1 MTRYFILFLLQLVL
15 LCGLQARATAADDT
29 TIYVIKKGDTLWG
42 LSERFLNDP
51 KFWPDLWSKNQE
63 ITNPH
68 LIYPGQR
75 VRFVDGKL
83 EIVTEAA
90 LPKALEARPVV
101 EQPQEVTEERTFT
114 VRGNEGGLLEEDDV
128 QSGIILAGQHGRV
141 LIGEE
146 DTVFTD
152 IGTNRQGTE
161 GQQYTILHS
170 SAFIRHPVTNEKLGK
185 RVVPLGSLQ
194 LARVTESG
202 SRAIINKSFREIAP
216 GSLLVPY
223 RNLERREISL
233 KVAARSLNGMIVESY
248 AGNNA
253 LSQGDVVYLDL
264 GANQGVEEGNL
275 LYVVREVVMDDM
287 PVDPDT
293 VTLPHEVVGA
303 VVVVHVGKRTSTAL
317 LIKSIDAIFKKDMVI
332 SAPR

>member
-1 MTRYFILFLLQLVL
+1 MPRYCILFLLQLVL
-15 LCGLQARATAADDT
+15 LSGLQASATAADDT
-29 TIYVIKKGDTLWG
+29 TLYVIKKGDTLWG

-51 KFWPDLWSKNQE
+51 QFWPDLWSKNRE

-90 LPKALEARPVV
+90 LPRGVEDKPVV
-101 EQPQEVTEERTFT
+101 EQPQEVAEERTFT
-114 VRGNEGGLLEEDDV
+114 VRGNEGWLLEEDDV
-128 QSGIILAGQHGRV
+128 QSGIILAGQHGRL

-161 GQQYTILHS
+161 GEQYTILHS
-170 SAFIRHPVTNEKLGK
+170 SAVIRHPVTNEKLG
-185 RVVPLGSLQ
+185 RWVVPLGSLQ

-202 SRAIINKSFREIAP
+202 SRAIINRSFREIAP

-223 RNLERREISL
+223 RKLERREIAL
-233 KVAARSLNGMIVESY
+233 KAAVRPLSGMIVESC
-248 AGNNA
+248 AGNSA

-264 GANQGVEEGNL
+264 GASHGVEEGNL
-275 LYVVREVVMDDM
+275 LYVVREVVIDDM

-293 VTLPHEVVGA
+293 VTLPQEVVGA

-317 LIKSIDAIFKKDMVI
+317 LIKSIDTIFKKDMVI

>member
-1 MTRYFILFLLQLVL
+1 MPRYCILFLLQLVL
-15 LCGLQARATAADDT
+15 LCGIQASATAADDT
-29 TIYVIKKGDTLWG
+29 TIYVINKGDTLWG
-42 LSERFLNDP
+42 LSEKFLNDP

-75 VRFVDGKL
+75 LRFVDGKL
-83 EIVTEAA
+83 EIVREAA
-90 LPKALEARPVV
+90 APKAVESTPVI
-101 EQPQEVTEERTFT
+101 EQPHEVAEERTFT
-114 VRGNEGGLLEEDDV
+114 VRGNEGGLLEEDAV
-128 QSGIILAGQHGRV
+128 HSGIILASQHGRV
-141 LIGEE
+141 LVGEE

-161 GQQYTILHS
+161 GQQYTILNS
-170 SAFIRHPVTNEKLGK
+170 SAVIRHPVTNEKLGK

-202 SRAIINKSFREIAP
+202 SRAIINKSYREIAP

-233 KVAARSLNGMIVESY
+233 KVAARSLSGMIVESY

-253 LSQGDVVYLDL
+253 LAQGDVVYLDL
-264 GANQGVEEGNL
+264 GANHGVEEGNL
-275 LYVVREVVMDDM
+275 LYVVREVVMDNM

-293 VTLPHEVVGA
+293 VILPHEVVGA
-303 VVVVHVGKRTSTAL
+303 VVVVQVGKRTSTAL
-317 LIKSIDAIFKKDMVI
+317 VIKSIDAIFKKDMVM

>member
-1 MTRYFILFLLQLVL
+1 MPRYCILFLLQLVL
-15 LCGLQARATAADDT
+15 LSGLQARATAADDT

-42 LSERFLNDP
+42 LSEKFLNDP
-51 KFWPDLWSKNQE
+51 QFWPDLWSKNRE

-101 EQPQEVTEERTFT
+101 EQPQEVAEERTFT
-114 VRGNEGGLLEEDDV
+114 ARGNEGGLLEEEDV

-170 SAFIRHPVTNEKLGK
+170 SAVIRHPVTNEKLGK

-202 SRAIINKSFREIAP
+202 SRAIINRSFREIAP

-264 GANQGVEEGNL
+264 GASHGVEEGNL

>member
-1 MTRYFILFLLQLVL
+1 MPRYCILFLLQLVL
-15 LCGLQARATAADDT
+15 LSGLQARATAADDT

-42 LSERFLNDP
+42 LSEKFLNDP
-51 KFWPDLWSKNQE
+51 QFWPDLWSKNRE

-75 VRFVDGKL
+75 VRFVVGKL

-101 EQPQEVTEERTFT
+101 EQPQEVAEERTFT
-114 VRGNEGGLLEEDDV
+114 ARGNEGGLLEEEDV

-170 SAFIRHPVTNEKLGK
+170 SAVIRHPVTNEKLGK

-202 SRAIINKSFREIAP
+202 SRAIINRSFREIAP

-253 LSQGDVVYLDL
+253 LSQGDVVYIDL
-264 GANQGVEEGNL
+264 GSSNGVEEGNL

>member
-1 MTRYFILFLLQLVL
+1 MPRYFVLFLLQLVL
-15 LCGLQARATAADDT
+15 LCGMQARATAADDT

-42 LSERFLNDP
+42 LSEKFLNDP
-51 KFWPDLWSKNQE
+51 KFWPDLWSKNQA

-75 VRFVDGKL
+75 VRFEDGKL
-83 EIVTEAA
+83 VIVTEVAA
-90 LPKALEARPVV
+90 PKAAESKPVV
-101 EQPQEVTEERTFT
+101 EQPQEVAEERTFT
-114 VRGNEGGLLEEDDV
+114 VRGNEGGLLEEDAV
-128 QSGIILAGQHGRV
+128 HSGVILAGQHGRT

-170 SAFIRHPVTNEKLGK
+170 STVIKHPVTNEKLGK

-216 GSLLVPY
+216 GSVLVPY

-233 KVAARSLNGMIVESY
+233 KMTTRSLNGMIVESY

-253 LSQGDVVYLDL
+253 LAQGDVVYLDL
-264 GANQGVEEGNL
+264 GASQGVEEGNL
-275 LYVVREVVMDDM
+275 LYVVREVAMDKM
-287 PVDPDT
+287 PVDPDK

-303 VVVVHVGKRTSTAL
+303 VVVVQVGKRTSTAL
-317 LIKSIDAIFKKDMVI
+317 VIKSIDAIFKKDMVM